1 MKKVVPGQRFSIGAN
16 DWNQIAD
23 VVNHRNIGEQTG
35 RGSKPAGWVMAAVSG
50 SYLAYKHSAYAVTGA
65 LEAWN
70 TSALTSAN
78 VETESD
84 IASPVLKVNVT
95 KPASA
100 SVVYPEFVVMQ
111 ENTPVNE
118 CGWAIVSGVTPALV
132 QIRMAQH
139 NYCYYSGDT
148 MLGTNRT
155 VLYSSFEGNAKIIW
169 RPDTITANGIYWCLI
184 EIGSVSG
191 DEYLGYFKALID
203 NDKIVICDGARPSAS
218 TAGIITNPKLFVAKT
233 EFSIVTGKI
242 FLEVIY
248 NDSTKTYSA
257 SFYQGT
263 SIYGSPNYGNPL
275 MWYTEIAEYTSAGQ
289 LIQHHTTGL
298 IEITGRWL

>member
-23 VVNHRNIGEQTG
+23 AVNHRNVSNQTNQV
-35 RGSKPAGWVMAAVSG
+35 SKPAGWVMAAVNG

-78 VETESD
+78 VGTESD
-84 IASPVLKVNVT
+84 ITSPVLKVNVT

-118 CGWAIVSGVTPALV
+118 LGWAIASGITPALV
-132 QIRMAQH
+132 MMRMTQH
-139 NYCYYSGDT
+139 NYCYYSGAL

-155 VLYSSFEGNAKIIW
+155 VLYSSFKGNAKIIW
-169 RPDTITANGIYWCLI
+169 RPGTITANGIYWCLI

-191 DEYLGYFKALID
+191 EEYLGYFKALID
-203 NDKIVICDGARPSAS
+203 SDKIVICNGAKPSSS
-218 TAGIITNPKLFVAKT
+218 TAGIITNPSLSVAKA
-233 EFSIVTGKI
+233 EFSIVAGKI
-242 FLEVIY
+242 FLEVVY
-248 NDSTKTYSA
+248 DDSTKTYSA
-257 SFYQGT
+257 SFYQG
-263 SIYGSPNYGNPL
+263 SNIAGSPNYSNPL
-275 MWYTEIAEYTSAGQ
+275 MWYKEIAEYTSSGQ
-289 LIQHHTTGL
+289 LIQHHTNGS

>member
-23 VVNHRNIGEQTG
+23 VVNQRNIGEQTG
-35 RGSKPAGWVMAAVSG
+35 RGSSRPGWVMAVVNG
-50 SYLAYKHSAYAVTGA
+50 SYHAYKHSAYAVTGA
-65 LEAWN
+65 LESWN
-70 TSALTSAN
+70 TSALNSSN
-78 VETESD
+78 VGTESD

-118 CGWAIVSGVTPALV
+118 SGWAIASGITPALV
-132 QIRMAQH
+132 QIRMTQH
-139 NYCYYSGDT
+139 NYCYYSGAL
-148 MLGTNRT
+148 MPGTNRT

-191 DEYLGYFKALID
+191 EEYLGYFKALID
-203 NDKIVICDGARPSAS
+203 NDKIVICNGASPTSS
-218 TAGIITNPKLFVAKT
+218 MAGVITNPSIYVAKT
-233 EFSIVTGKI
+233 EFSIITGKI

-248 NDSTKTYSA
+248 NDSAETYSA

-263 SIYGSPNYGNPL
+263 SITGSPNYSNPL
-275 MWYTEIAEYTSAGQ
+275 MWYTEIAEYTSSGQ
-289 LIQHHTTGL
+289 LIQYHTTGS